1 MLRQFGC
8 GSNPGDQTVGAR
20 GTRGGLA
27 SPDWLEQ
34 ETSEETSSPAVLWP
48 SEDTRTCIR
57 TANKPNADG
66 SRWLLREE
74 QGASKGRGSISR
86 QLIIA
91 DNEKGDSGLKQG
103 LLFPLDLST
112 VYVGGLSQTAN
123 SDVDRST
130 VLKCS
135 SRVNIDKAKWR
146 TLSMRQCV
154 VPGPRAPEMH
164 AGPVTADGDG
174 Q

>member
-1 MLRQFGC
+1 MNEKSVGQTASGVEQDEPGGSNKIVSLLVDLSWRQYDGRKWHCPAQPGELSVCQFVPGPRLELLGCCMLRQFGC

-48 SEDTRTCIR
+48 SEDTRTCIH

-74 QGASKGRGSISR
+74 QGASKGRGPY
-86 QLIIA
+86 Q
-91 DNEKGDSGLKQG
+91 DS
-103 LLFPLDLST
+103 
-112 VYVGGLSQTAN
+112 
-123 SDVDRST
+123 
-130 VLKCS
+130 
-135 SRVNIDKAKWR
+135 
-146 TLSMRQCV
+146 LSMLITKKETQV
-154 VPGPRAPEMH
+154 
-164 AGPVTADGDG
+164 
-174 Q
+174 